1 MRGIPHPQ
9 SLTTRHGENNV
20 DRGLYVHRLAIE
32 VVRLIP
38 PLLDGIQCGTREHGV
53 AADYVQVLDG
63 AIFADQGLE
72 HHRTLNT
79 SLAGQRR
86 INRCRFTDQQSLRDA
101 GGYAHPLRGS
111 GLGDRYGGGAKHTA
125 QNAAHATPGHAARY
139 AAHYASDSRGRW
151 RLVLFNHLNLFR
163 NGGRC
168 PQLAVVQL
176 ALDLLHDMNFSG
188 RWWWWWRRW
197 RRRNQEGH
205 QLLPGQRL
213 GEN

>member
-79 SLAGQRR
+79 SLAGTRPG
-86 INRCRFTDQQSLRDA
+86 TPPTTPA
-101 GGYAHPLRGS
+101 TPVV
-111 GLGDRYGGGAKHTA
+111 GGG
-125 QNAAHATPGHAARY
+125 
-139 AAHYASDSRGRW
+139 SSS
-151 RLVLFNHLNLFR
+151 LII
-163 NGGRC
+163 
-168 PQLAVVQL
+168 
-176 ALDLLHDMNFSG
+176 
-188 RWWWWWRRW
+188 
-197 RRRNQEGH
+197 
-205 QLLPGQRL
+205 
-213 GEN
+213 